1 MQPADYVILVDPKG
15 KILGTEEKIAA
26 HKKGLLHRAFSV
38 FLFNH
43 EGKVLLQQR
52 ADTKYHFGGLWSNTC
67 CSHQRLEE
75 TSEQAAHRRLYE
87 ELGFDADLCEAFT
100 FIYRAEDE
108 KTQLIE
114 HELDTV
120 LVGFYD
126 LPINNNNINPKEVKS
141 VTWMSIAELYQ
152 DLDLHPDL
160 YTYWFKTALRE
171 LQQRK
176 LLSVSGLQNF
186 IAKKQTKGK

>member
-1 MQPADYVILVDPKG
+1 MQAADYVILVDPKG

-38 FLFNH
+38 FLFNN

-87 ELGFDADLCEAFT
+87 ELGFDTAIYEAFT

-120 LVGFYD
+120 LIGFYN
-126 LPINNNNINPKEVKS
+126 LPINNINPSEVKS
-141 VTWMSIAELYQ
+141 VRWMSIAELYQ
-152 DLDLHPDL
+152 DLDLQPDM

-176 LLSVSGLQNF
+176 LLSVSGLNNF
-186 IAKKQTKGK
+186 IAKKQTKGN